1 MNERVHTSE
10 RDVTADLL
18 AALEMYDGLCG
29 SESTTIDKIG
39 EGARRDTLYLILSNG
54 DEYELQV
61 RLVREAGA

>member
-29 SESTTIDKIG
+29 SESTTITSIA
-39 EGARRDTLYLILSNG
+39 EGQRNSIVLVLSNG
-54 DEYELQV
+54 DEYALQV
-61 RLVREAGA
+61 RLVREADA